1 MALYALIQSPWAC
14 CVVDC
19 PKTGKSNCRPVT
31 GDVLLPL
38 RYLPTHMCHAH
49 RKRNAVLCVGAEA
62 VGVLCGGLPQERQER
77 LSTCEGR
84 SSPAVTVPPH
94 PHVSRTSTAERQA
107 NRRPRRTFVRF
118 QRATIQRVPT
128 LLCDCMRAFDR
139 VVKVAS
145 VASGK
150 DR

>member
-1 MALYALIQSPWAC
+1 MALYALMQSPWAC

-49 RKRNAVLCVGAEA
+49 RKRNAVLA
-62 VGVLCGGLPQERQER
+62 LQERPWACCVVGCPKRGKNDCRPVRGEVLLPLRYHPTHMCHAHRQQNARQTNDRDVR
-77 LSTCEGR
+77 L
-84 SSPAVTVPPH
+84 
-94 PHVSRTSTAERQA
+94 
-107 NRRPRRTFVRF
+107 F